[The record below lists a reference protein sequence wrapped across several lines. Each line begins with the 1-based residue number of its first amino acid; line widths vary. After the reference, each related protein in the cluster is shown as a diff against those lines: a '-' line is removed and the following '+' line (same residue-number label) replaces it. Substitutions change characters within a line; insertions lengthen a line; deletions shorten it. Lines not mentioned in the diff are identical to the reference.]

1 MAADTKSLTT
11 KVESGSPYQLDPSQT
26 LRAAA
31 ALLKKISSDS
41 ITRKEDGGKTN
52 LLDDADDDQGSD
64 ETSTTIWLSVTTK
77 KHIVDQ
83 RKMKPGK
90 IVVPFP
96 LQTPA
101 SPSLRICLITA
112 DPQRKY
118 KDLIASDR
126 FPAQLSSR
134 ILRVLGTEKLKAK
147 YKTYESRRQLF
158 AEYDMFL
165 ADDRIITRLPTLLG
179 KVFYGTGAKRPI
191 PVAMQGKPEN
201 AHDASGTKRAK
212 LSQGGDKLKRAEIT
226 PEALAHEIERA
237 VAASL
242 VHLSAS
248 TNTSV
253 KVGKSTFTADQIA
266 ANVDA
271 VVNALTQKYITKGWR
286 NVRSLHIKGPNTAA
300 LPIWLAD
307 ELWETEADVLEK
319 LPEPIT
325 KEDKKK
331 RKRAL
336 LEPNN
341 AAEDDA
347 SKSSSSSKKRKS
359 LDSSSASAAVVD
371 EDGTKAKKSKSN
383 DNGEKAAKKAA
394 LKKQK
399 EESKTA
405 IAA

>member
-1 MAADTKSLTT
+1 MAADSKSLTT
-11 KVESGSPYQLDPSQT
+11 KVASGTPYQLDNSQT
-26 LRAAA
+26 LRATT
-31 ALLKKISSDS
+31 ALLKKIGSDS
-41 ITRKEDGGKTN
+41 VARKDNGGKAN
-52 LLDDADDDQGSD
+52 LLEDADEDEDSD
-64 ETSTTIWLSVTTK
+64 ETSTTVWLNVTTK
-77 KHIVDQ
+77 KHILDQ

-90 IVVPFP
+90 IIVPFP
-96 LQTPA
+96 LQSAA

-201 AHDASGTKRAK
+201 ARDDAGNKRAK
-212 LSQGGDKLKRAEIT
+212 LSEGGDKLKRSEIT

-237 VAASL
+237 VGAAL
-242 VHLSAS
+242 VHLAPS
-248 TNTSV
+248 TNVSIR
-253 KVGKSTFTADQIA
+253 VGKSSMTAEQVA
-266 ANVDA
+266 ANLDA
-271 VVNALTQKYITKGWR
+271 VVKVLTEKYIPQGWR
-286 NVRSLHIKGPNTAA
+286 NIRSLHIKGPNTAA

-307 ELWETEADVLEK
+307 ELWTDEADVLES
-319 LPEPIT
+319 LPEPVV
-325 KEDKKK
+325 KDKKK

-336 LEPNN
+336 LETGV
-341 AAEDDA
+341 AETEAKTDGA
-347 SKSSSSSKKRKS
+347 S
-359 LDSSSASAAVVD
+359 D
-371 EDGTKAKKSKSN
+371 ETKAKKSKS
-383 DNGEKAAKKAA
+383 DNAEKAARKAA

>member
-1 MAADTKSLTT
+1 MAGDSKSLTT

-26 LRAAA
+26 LRAAS
-31 ALLKKISSDS
+31 ALLKKISGDS
-41 ITRKEDGGKTN
+41 VARKDNGGKAN
-52 LLDDADDDQGSD
+52 LLEDADEEEDSD
-64 ETSTTIWLSVTTK
+64 ETATTVWLNVTTK
-77 KHIVDQ
+77 KHIADQ

-90 IVVPFP
+90 IIVPFP
-96 LQTPA
+96 LQSAT

-118 KDLIASDR
+118 KDIIASER

-134 ILRVLGTEKLKAK
+134 INRVLGTEKLKAK

-158 AEYDMFL
+158 AEYDIFL
-165 ADDRIITRLPTLLG
+165 ADDRIITRLPNLLG

-201 AHDASGTKRAK
+201 ARDEAGNKRVK
-212 LSQGGDKLKRAEIT
+212 LSEGGDKLKRSEIT

-237 VAASL
+237 VGAAL
-242 VHLSAS
+242 VHLAPS
-248 TNTSV
+248 TNVSIR
-253 KVGKSTFTADQIA
+253 VGKSSMTADQVA

-271 VVNALTQKYITKGWR
+271 VVTGLTEKYIPKGWR
-286 NVRSLHIKGPNTAA
+286 NIRSLHVKGPNTAA

-307 ELWETEADVLEK
+307 ELWEDEADVLEK
-319 LPEPIT
+319 LPEPVV
-325 KEDKKK
+325 KDKKK

-336 LEPNN
+336 LETGAANT
-341 AAEDDA
+341 AEAEDET
-347 SKSSSSSKKRKS
+347 KS
-359 LDSSSASAAVVD
+359 
-371 EDGTKAKKSKSN
+371 TKKSKS
-383 DNGEKAAKKAA
+383 DGAEKAARKAA

-405 IAA
+405 IAAA

>member
-1 MAADTKSLTT
+1 MAADSKSLTT
-11 KVESGSPYQLDPSQT
+11 KVASGTPYQLDNSQT
-26 LRAAA
+26 LRATT
-31 ALLKKISSDS
+31 ALLKKIGSDS
-41 ITRKEDGGKTN
+41 VARKDNGGKAN
-52 LLDDADDDQGSD
+52 LLEDADEDEDSD
-64 ETSTTIWLSVTTK
+64 ETSTTVWLNVTTK
-77 KHIVDQ
+77 KHILDQ

-90 IVVPFP
+90 IIIPFP
-96 LQTPA
+96 LQSAA

-201 AHDASGTKRAK
+201 ARDDAGNKRAK
-212 LSQGGDKLKRAEIT
+212 LSEGGDKLKRSEIT

-237 VAASL
+237 VGAAL
-242 VHLSAS
+242 VHLAPS
-248 TNTSV
+248 TNVSIR
-253 KVGKSTFTADQIA
+253 VGKSSMTAEQVA
-266 ANVDA
+266 ANLDA
-271 VVNALTQKYITKGWR
+271 VVKVLTEKYIPQGWR
-286 NVRSLHIKGPNTAA
+286 NIRSLHIKGPNTAA

-307 ELWETEADVLEK
+307 ELWTDEADVLES
-319 LPEPIT
+319 LPEPVV
-325 KEDKKK
+325 KDKKK

-336 LEPNN
+336 LETGV
-341 AAEDDA
+341 AETEAKTDGA
-347 SKSSSSSKKRKS
+347 S
-359 LDSSSASAAVVD
+359 D
-371 EDGTKAKKSKSN
+371 ETKAKKSKS
-383 DNGEKAAKKAA
+383 DNAEKAARKAA

>member
-1 MAADTKSLTT
+1 MAADSKSLTT
-11 KVESGSPYQLDPSQT
+11 KVASGTPYQLDNSQT
-26 LRAAA
+26 LRAAT
-31 ALLKKISSDS
+31 ALLKKIGSDS
-41 ITRKEDGGKTN
+41 VARKDNGGKAN
-52 LLDDADDDQGSD
+52 LLEDADEDEDSD
-64 ETSTTIWLSVTTK
+64 ETATTVWLNVTTK
-77 KHIVDQ
+77 KHILDQ

-90 IVVPFP
+90 IIVPFP
-96 LQTPA
+96 LQSAA

-201 AHDASGTKRAK
+201 ARDDAGNKRAK
-212 LSQGGDKLKRAEIT
+212 LSEGGDKLKRSEIT

-237 VAASL
+237 VGAAL
-242 VHLSAS
+242 VHLAPS
-248 TNTSV
+248 TNVSIR
-253 KVGKSTFTADQIA
+253 VGKSSMTADQVA
-266 ANVDA
+266 ANLDA
-271 VVNALTQKYITKGWR
+271 VVKVLTEKYIPQGWR
-286 NVRSLHIKGPNTAA
+286 NIRSLHIKGPNTAA

-307 ELWETEADVLEK
+307 ELWTDEADVLES
-319 LPEPIT
+319 LPEPVV
-325 KEDKKK
+325 KDKKK

-336 LEPNN
+336 LETGV
-341 AAEDDA
+341 AETETKTNGA
-347 SKSSSSSKKRKS
+347 S
-359 LDSSSASAAVVD
+359 D
-371 EDGTKAKKSKSN
+371 ETKAKKSKS
-383 DNGEKAAKKAA
+383 DNAEKAARKAA

>member
-1 MAADTKSLTT
+1 MAADSKSLTT
-11 KVESGSPYQLDPSQT
+11 KVASGTPYQLDNSQT
-26 LRAAA
+26 LRATT
-31 ALLKKISSDS
+31 ALLKKIGSDS
-41 ITRKEDGGKTN
+41 VARKDNGGKAN
-52 LLDDADDDQGSD
+52 LLEDADEDEDSD
-64 ETSTTIWLSVTTK
+64 ETSTTVWLNVTTK
-77 KHIVDQ
+77 KHILDQ

-90 IVVPFP
+90 IIIPFP
-96 LQTPA
+96 LQSAA

-201 AHDASGTKRAK
+201 ARDDAGNKRAK
-212 LSQGGDKLKRAEIT
+212 LSEGGDKLKRSEIT

-237 VAASL
+237 VGAAL
-242 VHLSAS
+242 VHLAPS
-248 TNTSV
+248 TNVSIR
-253 KVGKSTFTADQIA
+253 VGKSSMTADQVA
-266 ANVDA
+266 ANLDA
-271 VVNALTQKYITKGWR
+271 VVKVLTEKYIPQGWR
-286 NVRSLHIKGPNTAA
+286 NIRSLHIKGPNTAA

-307 ELWETEADVLEK
+307 ELWTDEADVLES
-319 LPEPIT
+319 LPEPVV
-325 KEDKKK
+325 KDKKK

-336 LEPNN
+336 LETGV
-341 AAEDDA
+341 AETETKTDGA
-347 SKSSSSSKKRKS
+347 S
-359 LDSSSASAAVVD
+359 D
-371 EDGTKAKKSKSN
+371 ETKAKKSKS
-383 DNGEKAAKKAA
+383 DNAEKAARKAA

>member
-1 MAADTKSLTT
+1 MAGDSKSLTT

-26 LRAAA
+26 LRASS
-31 ALLKKISSDS
+31 ALLKKISGDS
-41 ITRKEDGGKTN
+41 VAHKDNGGKAN
-52 LLDDADDDQGSD
+52 LLEDADEEEDSD
-64 ETSTTIWLSVTTK
+64 ETSTTVWLNVTTK
-77 KHIVDQ
+77 KHIADQ

-90 IVVPFP
+90 IIVPFP
-96 LQTPA
+96 LQSAA

-134 ILRVLGTEKLKAK
+134 ITRVLGTEKLKAK
-147 YKTYESRRQLF
+147 YKTYEARRQLF
-158 AEYDMFL
+158 AEYDIFL

-201 AHDASGTKRAK
+201 ARDEAGNKRAK
-212 LSQGGDKLKRAEIT
+212 LSEGGDKLKRSDIT

-237 VAASL
+237 VGAAL
-242 VHLSAS
+242 VHLAPS
-248 TNTSV
+248 TNVSIR
-253 KVGKSTFTADQIA
+253 VGKSSMTADQVA
-266 ANVDA
+266 ANIDA
-271 VVNALTQKYITKGWR
+271 VISSLTEKYIPKGWR
-286 NVRSLHIKGPNTAA
+286 NIRSLHIKGPNTAA

-307 ELWETEADVLEK
+307 ELWEDEADVLDK
-319 LPEPIT
+319 LSEPVV
-325 KEDKKK
+325 KDKKK

-336 LEPNN
+336 LEAGAVNT
-341 AAEDDA
+341 AEAEDTT
-347 SKSSSSSKKRKS
+347 SQKKRKS
-359 LDSSSASAAVVD
+359 LDAAD
-371 EDGTKAKKSKSN
+371 EETKAKKSKS
-383 DNGEKAAKKAA
+383 DNAEKAARKAA

>member
-1 MAADTKSLTT
+1 MAADSKSLTT
-11 KVESGSPYQLDPSQT
+11 KVASGTPYQLDPSQT
-26 LRAAA
+26 LRATT
-31 ALLKKISSDS
+31 ALLKKIGADS
-41 ITRKEDGGKTN
+41 VARKDNGGKAN
-52 LLDDADDDQGSD
+52 LLEDADEDEDSD
-64 ETSTTIWLSVTTK
+64 ETATTVWLNVTTK
-77 KHIVDQ
+77 KHILDQ

-90 IVVPFP
+90 IIVPFP
-96 LQTPA
+96 LQSAA

-165 ADDRIITRLPTLLG
+165 ADDRIITRLPALLG

-201 AHDASGTKRAK
+201 ARDDAGNKRVK
-212 LSQGGDKLKRAEIT
+212 LSEGGEKLKRSEIT

-237 VAASL
+237 VGAAL
-242 VHLSAS
+242 VHLAPS
-248 TNTSV
+248 TNVSIR
-253 KVGKSTFTADQIA
+253 VGKSSMTADQVA
-266 ANVDA
+266 ANLDA
-271 VVNALTQKYITKGWR
+271 VVSVLTEKYIPQGWR
-286 NVRSLHIKGPNTAA
+286 NIRSLHIKGPNTAA

-307 ELWETEADVLEK
+307 ELWTDENDVLES
-319 LPEPIT
+319 LPAPAV
-325 KEDKKK
+325 KDKKK

-336 LEPNN
+336 LETNT
-341 AAEDDA
+341 AETA
-347 SKSSSSSKKRKS
+347 EKSKSEG
-359 LDSSSASAAVVD
+359 ASD
-371 EDGTKAKKSKSN
+371 ETKAKKSKT
-383 DNGEKAAKKAA
+383 DNAEKAARKAA

>member
-1 MAADTKSLTT
+1 MAADSKSLTT
-11 KVESGSPYQLDPSQT
+11 KVASGTPYQLDNSQT
-26 LRAAA
+26 LRAAT
-31 ALLKKISSDS
+31 ALLKKIGSDS
-41 ITRKEDGGKTN
+41 VARKDNGGKAN
-52 LLDDADDDQGSD
+52 LLEDADEDEDSD
-64 ETSTTIWLSVTTK
+64 ETATTVWLNVTTK
-77 KHIVDQ
+77 KHILDQ

-90 IVVPFP
+90 IIVPFP
-96 LQTPA
+96 LQSAA

-165 ADDRIITRLPTLLG
+165 ADDRIITRLPALLG

-201 AHDASGTKRAK
+201 ARDDAGNKRVK
-212 LSQGGDKLKRAEIT
+212 LSEGGEKLKRSEIT

-237 VAASL
+237 VGAAL
-242 VHLSAS
+242 VHLAPS
-248 TNTSV
+248 TNVSIR
-253 KVGKSTFTADQIA
+253 VGKSSMTADQVA
-266 ANVDA
+266 ANLDA
-271 VVNALTQKYITKGWR
+271 VVSVLTEKYIPQGWR
-286 NVRSLHIKGPNTAA
+286 NIRSLHIKGPNTAA

-307 ELWETEADVLEK
+307 ELWTDENDVLES
-319 LPEPIT
+319 LPAPAV
-325 KEDKKK
+325 KDKKK

-336 LEPNN
+336 LETNT
-341 AAEDDA
+341 AETA
-347 SKSSSSSKKRKS
+347 EKSKSEG
-359 LDSSSASAAVVD
+359 ASD
-371 EDGTKAKKSKSN
+371 ETKAKKSKT
-383 DNGEKAAKKAA
+383 DNAEKAARKAA

>member
-1 MAADTKSLTT
+1 MAADSKSLTT
-11 KVESGSPYQLDPSQT
+11 KVASGTPYQLDNSQT
-26 LRAAA
+26 LRAAT
-31 ALLKKISSDS
+31 ALLKKIGSDS
-41 ITRKEDGGKTN
+41 VARKDNGGKAN
-52 LLDDADDDQGSD
+52 LLEDADEDEDSD
-64 ETSTTIWLSVTTK
+64 ETATTVWLNVTTK
-77 KHIVDQ
+77 KHILDQ

-90 IVVPFP
+90 IIVPFP
-96 LQTPA
+96 LQSAA

-201 AHDASGTKRAK
+201 ARDDAGNKRAK
-212 LSQGGDKLKRAEIT
+212 LSEGGDKLKRSEIT

-237 VAASL
+237 VGAAL
-242 VHLSAS
+242 VHLAPS
-248 TNTSV
+248 TNVSIR
-253 KVGKSTFTADQIA
+253 VGKSSMTADQVA
-266 ANVDA
+266 ANLDA
-271 VVNALTQKYITKGWR
+271 VVKVLTEKYIPQGWR
-286 NVRSLHIKGPNTAA
+286 NIRSLHIKGPNTAA

-307 ELWETEADVLEK
+307 ELWTDEADVLES
-319 LPEPIT
+319 LPEPVV
-325 KEDKKK
+325 KDKKK

-336 LEPNN
+336 LETGV
-341 AAEDDA
+341 AETETKTDGA
-347 SKSSSSSKKRKS
+347 S
-359 LDSSSASAAVVD
+359 D
-371 EDGTKAKKSKSN
+371 ETKAKKSKS
-383 DNGEKAAKKAA
+383 DNAEKAARKAA

>member
-1 MAADTKSLTT
+1 MAADSKSLTT
-11 KVESGSPYQLDPSQT
+11 KVASGSPYQLDPSQT
-26 LRAAA
+26 LRAAT
-31 ALLKKISSDS
+31 ALLKKIASDS
-41 ITRKEDGGKTN
+41 VARKDNGGKAN
-52 LLDDADDDQGSD
+52 LLEDADEDEDSD
-64 ETSTTIWLSVTTK
+64 ETSTTVWLNVTTK
-77 KHIVDQ
+77 KHITDQ

-90 IVVPFP
+90 IIVPFP
-96 LQTPA
+96 LQSAA

-118 KDLIASDR
+118 KDIIASER

-134 ILRVLGTEKLKAK
+134 INRVLGTEKLKAK

-158 AEYDMFL
+158 AEYDIFL
-165 ADDRIITRLPTLLG
+165 ADDRIITRLPALLG

-201 AHDASGTKRAK
+201 ARDEAGNKRVK
-212 LSQGGDKLKRAEIT
+212 LSEGGEKLKRSDIT

-237 VAASL
+237 VGAAL
-242 VHLSAS
+242 VHLAPS
-248 TNTSV
+248 TNVSIR
-253 KVGKSTFTADQIA
+253 VGKSSMTAEQVA

-271 VVNALTQKYITKGWR
+271 VVNVLTEKYIPKGWR
-286 NVRSLHIKGPNTAA
+286 NIRSLHVKGPNTAA

-307 ELWETEADVLEK
+307 ELWTDEADVLES
-319 LPEPIT
+319 LPAPVV
-325 KEDKKK
+325 KDKKK

-336 LEPNN
+336 LETG
-341 AAEDDA
+341 AVDTAETED
-347 SKSSSSSKKRKS
+347 SKSAKKSKNEG
-359 LDSSSASAAVVD
+359 ASD
-371 EDGTKAKKSKSN
+371 ETKAKKSKS
-383 DNGEKAAKKAA
+383 DNAEKAARKAA